1 MNERAV
7 GAAGAEM
14 FALMERLWPIC
25 RSITGNGV
33 RETLSILRE
42 GLPELTVHEVPTG
55 TECFDWTVP
64 QEWNIRDAYV
74 VGPDGSKLI
83 DFAQQNLHVVN
94 YSEPIDREMS
104 LDELQPHLHSLPA
117 QPDAIPYVTSYYN
130 RTWGFCLAHRV
141 REALRPGRYRAV
153 IDSDLEDGSLTY
165 ADMRLPGRTEAE
177 VFLSTYFCH
186 PSMANDQLSGLVLTA
201 QLANW
206 LKARE
211 TRYTYRILYIPETIG
226 SICYLSRHLA
236 ELKRS
241 VVAGYVIT
249 CVGDERAW
257 SFLPSRH
264 GRTLS
269 DRVARHVLSHMA
281 PDHTEY
287 TFLAR
292 GSDERQY
299 CAPGIDLP
307 MASIMR
313 SKYAAFPEYHT
324 SLDDLSFVTARGLE
338 QTLAA
343 YQRAIDII
351 EHDGMPVATV
361 LGEPR
366 MSDRGLR
373 PTISKPGSATSTMPM
388 MNVLA
393 YADGTRTLLEIA
405 DVIGIPAWEAREIA
419 DVLVTFGLLRYEI
432 AGPP

>member
-1 MNERAV
+1 MNERAA